1 MLGERQA
8 RSLLEGVLSRS
19 RATETEVQ
27 LVDDDQSLTRF
38 AGSEIHQ
45 NVAETDSQLRIRV
58 VVEKRIGTAS
68 THDLSASAID
78 NALDAAM
85 AAAARVPAD
94 ERFVSLPSPAP
105 ITPTGTYVD
114 ATAECSPT
122 YRAERVAAICRL
134 SIESNLDASGAFSTG
149 SSTIAIANSH
159 GVFGY
164 ERRTGSDL
172 KIVMTGE
179 DSSGFAER
187 TSMNVDSIDAE
198 AAGREAIDRAIRGR
212 NPIDPE
218 PGQYTVVLEEYA
230 VAEMLDYLS
239 YVAFGGLA
247 YIEERSVFAGRMGER
262 LFGENVTIVDDP
274 RAVDTLAR
282 SFDAEGVP
290 SQAVTIVA
298 DGVARAVVHDSYS
311 GALAGTG
318 STGHGLPAP
327 NTFGAFA
334 GHLRLQPGTADR
346 DSLARGID
354 RGLWVTRFHYVN
366 IADPKRA
373 ILTGMTRDGTF
384 LIENGQCTRPVRNL
398 RFTQGV
404 PEALSSVRTIASQT
418 KTIESFLGA
427 DVVPAVVIDGFTFTS
442 ATVA

>member
-1 MLGERQA
+1 MLEERQA

-19 RATETEVQ
+19 KASETEAV
-27 LVDDDQSLTRF
+27 LIEDDQSLTRF

-45 NVAETDSQLRIRV
+45 NVNENDSEIRIRV
-58 VVEKRIGTAS
+58 VVDKRIGTAS
-68 THDLSASAID
+68 THDLSAAAID
-78 NALDAAM
+78 ETLDAAM

-94 ERFVSLPSPAP
+94 ERFHSLPSPSP
-105 ITPTGTYVD
+105 IKPTDAYLS
-114 ATAECSPT
+114 ATAECTPT
-122 YRAERVAAICRL
+122 YRAERVAAICKL
-134 SIESNLDASGAFSTG
+134 SIEADLDASGAFSTG
-149 SSTIAIANSH
+149 STAIAIANSH
-159 GVFGY
+159 GIFGY

-179 DSSGFAER
+179 DSSGWAER
-187 TSMNVDSIDAE
+187 TAMDVSSIDTE
-198 AAGREAIDRAIRGR
+198 AAGREAIDRAVRGR

-239 YVAFGGLA
+239 YVAFSGLA
-247 YIEERSVFAGRMGER
+247 FVEERSLFAGRLGDR
-262 LFGENVTIVDDP
+262 LFGENITIVDDP

-282 SFDAEGVP
+282 SFDGEGVP
-290 SQAVTIVA
+290 SQSVTIVDA
-298 DGVARAVVHDSYS
+298 GVARGVVHDSYS
-311 GALAGTG
+311 GALVGTG
-318 STGHGLPAP
+318 STGHGLFAP

-334 GHLRLQPGTADR
+334 GHLRLKAGNADR
-346 DSLARGID
+346 STLASGIG

-384 LIENGQCTRPVRNL
+384 LIENGELTRPVRNL

-404 PEALSSVRTIASQT
+404 PEALSNVRSIASET
-418 KTIESFLGA
+418 RTVESFAGA

-442 ATVA
+442 ATVG